1 MAKRCKNC
9 GWLND
14 DNFMECQ
21 KCSAPLG
28 ESNVASTQR
37 SIPQIPDRNEN
48 EGMRRT
54 VSESSFFDTDRN
66 EEVPRVDIPRR
77 GREGKLC
84 PKCGYPVVEGMRVC
98 PDCGTSLYS
107 KKRGEDMDEQQE
119 CWNCGKRN
127 PLEARFCSFCG
138 EDLDGKK
145 QAEPRNE
152 IKPSHARMGTVNPWM
167 KPDDGAFCTLKPLPW
182 DGENVDH
189 QPISFSGKSIVLSRD
204 NTDPNNQ
211 SITSSEQAI
220 LSFEDGE
227 WFIVDKSSMHTTY
240 VQASHS
246 TKLHKGDIIVL
257 GNRLFEFN

>member
-1 MAKRCKNC
+1 MTKRCKNC

-14 DNFMECQ
+14 DNVLECQ
-21 KCSAPLG
+21 KCSAPLT
-28 ESNVASTQR
+28 ESSMASTQR
-37 SIPQIPDRNEN
+37 SYPQMPTKNDND
-48 EGMRRT
+48 GMRKT
-54 VSESSFFDTDRN
+54 VSESKFFDTNRN
-66 EEVPRVDIPRR
+66 QDDFQRESPRNS
-77 GREGKLC
+77 GKQC
-84 PKCGYPVVEGMRVC
+84 PKCGYPVVDGMRVC
-98 PDCGTSLYS
+98 PDCGTSLAS
-107 KKRGEDMDEQQE
+107 GKIIEQIDEGKA

>member
-1 MAKRCKNC
+1 MTKRCKNC

-14 DNFMECQ
+14 DNAGECQ
-21 KCSAPLG
+21 KCSAPLA
-28 ESNVASTQR
+28 ESSMASTQR
-37 SIPQIPDRNEN
+37 SYPQMPTKNDND
-48 EGMRRT
+48 GMRKT
-54 VSESSFFDTDRN
+54 VSESKFFDANRN
-66 EEVPRVDIPRR
+66 QDNFQ
-77 GREGKLC
+77 RESPSNSGKQC
-84 PKCGYPVVEGMRVC
+84 PKCGYPVVDGMRVC
-98 PDCGTSLYS
+98 PDCGTSLAS
-107 KKRGEDMDEQQE
+107 GDEGKE
-119 CWNCGKRN
+119 CRNCGKRN
-127 PLEARFCSFCG
+127 PSEARFCSFCG
-138 EDLDGKK
+138 ENLSGNKPV
-145 QAEPRNE
+145 EPRNE

-189 QPISFSGKSIVLSRD
+189 QPISFSVKTIVLSRD